1 MAIFLKRILFLLP
14 GIIFLYEFS
23 FSQTEEIKSK
33 PIVEIFSDFH
43 VNLNKGESAT
53 SGFSLN
59 RAWIGYDYSI
69 DKNFY
74 AEWILNIGSPDELGT
89 GAKARRYAYFR
100 EASFSYKNDRLNI
113 TMGLTNTRLFGF
125 QQKFYGKR
133 YVANTF
139 QAINGYGF
147 DADLGAVVTYK
158 LTNKVEA
165 DLMLMNGEGANN
177 LQLDNNLKVSGGVT
191 INPSHKTVIRFY
203 ADRMKL
209 PGAWQNT
216 LLAFAGYRSERFF
229 IASEINY
236 KANLDSINGHNGWGI
251 SSTGG
256 ITIFKKSEVFA
267 RYDYATSVIPTGDL
281 IKWNA
286 VKDNSFLIIGV
297 QHAFSG
303 SVKVAID
310 YQATFPE
317 DKSKSASHFIFF
329 NATFKI

>member
-1 MAIFLKRILFLLP
+1 MTPLIKRFILLIFSVIS
-14 GIIFLYEFS
+14 LYQFS
-23 FSQTEEIKSK
+23 FSQNEEIKSK

-43 VNLNKGESAT
+43 TSLDNRRSGP

-69 DKNFY
+69 DKIFY
-74 AEWILNIGSPDELGT
+74 AEWILNTGSPDELGT
-89 GAKARRYAYFR
+89 GSKPRRYAYFR
-100 EASFSYKNDRLNI
+100 EASFSYRNDRLNI
-113 TMGLTNTRLFGF
+113 TMGLTSTRLFGF

-139 QAINGYGF
+139 QSLNGYGF

-158 LTNKVEA
+158 FCNKVEA

-177 LQLDNNLKVSGGVT
+177 LQLDNNLKASAGIT
-191 INPSHKTVIRFY
+191 TYPTQKTVIRLY

-209 PGAWQNT
+209 SGVWQNT
-216 LLAFAGYRSERFF
+216 LLAFAGYRSDRFF

-236 KANLDSINGHNGWGI
+236 KANLDTINGHNAWGI

-267 RYDYATSVIPTGDL
+267 RYDYATSVIAPGDA
-281 IKWNA
+281 IKWNTE
-286 VKDNSFLIIGV
+286 KNNSFLIFGV

-310 YQATFPE
+310 YQSTFPE
-317 DKSKSASHFIFF
+317 DKRKNVSHFIFF
-329 NATFKI
+329 NATLKI